1 MKQNRV
7 HGFLKRF
14 GILAAA
20 LLIPSLAS
28 AAESEVKASS
38 FGFDPANATGCLQ
51 KAIDSGAKKVIV
63 DNTGVPWVI
72 GPVKLRSNLELVFAA
87 GVRAEALPGGFRG
100 RNDCMFY
107 GNDVDNVTLRGEEGA
122 VLEMRKADYMKPEYV
137 WAEWRHCI
145 SVRGGC
151 NIVIRNLT
159 VRSSGGDGIYIAGS
173 QRRGPSRNVLI
184 EKVVSDDNLRQGI
197 SVISAVNLLVR
208 DSKFINTKGG
218 PPQCGIDLEPNTSDD
233 MLVNNLIENCEFY
246 GNESHGISVFLP
258 WLTTPVSIVFR
269 NCRVHDNGSGLHVL
283 AQTDRKGQLQQ
294 GTILFENCEVSGNRG
309 SVGTIYGLQK
319 DAWTLTLRD
328 CTLDNR
334 QGTGPSFLFNNS
346 RVFSNITG
354 LTFEHC
360 TLRPGKNPLYEVYLH
375 SGYGVDKVGG
385 DLKLVAD
392 DETESAADWAALRK
406 QYPEDKELQKFEFAE
421 IDYEKL
427 RAREET
433 VENPEVD
440 FDSWLI
446 RGRGTCLLYTG
457 KPGTYEVD
465 FEVVPVR
472 PDNRPVSY
480 LITVKLAN
488 GTEVEKIRVKEP
500 KFTWR
505 IESRGN
511 QLYILD
517 ITNSTSNTALI
528 RSKHPGFGFLVQD
541 KLHFFRGD
549 VKKMYFYVQPGVK
562 FFTIELLGEGHE
574 WVSAVLR
581 DPEGN
586 AAAECVQHRGA
597 VILRGTRE
605 DVSKGE
611 VWCLELQGEEDH
623 FVRLGA
629 PLIPVLSPDR
639 DMVLMYEERSGKP
652 E

>member
-1 MKQNRV
+1 MKKSKF
-7 HGFLKRF
+7 HECLKRF

-28 AAESEVKASS
+28 AAESDVKASS
-38 FGFDPANATGCLQ
+38 FGFDPANATACLQ
-51 KAIDSGAKKVIV
+51 KAIDSGAQKVIV
-63 DNTGVPWVI
+63 DNTGVPWII
-72 GPVKLRSNLELVFAA
+72 GPVRLRSNLELVFAA

-122 VLEMRKADYMKPEYV
+122 VLEMRKADYMKPEYA

-145 SVRGGC
+145 SIRGGC

-173 QRRGPSRNVLI
+173 QRRGPTRNVLI

-208 DSKFINTKGG
+208 ESKFINTKGG
-218 PPQCGIDLEPNTSDD
+218 PPQCGIDLEPNNSDD
-233 MLVNNLIENCEFY
+233 MLVNSLIEDCEFY
-246 GNESHGISVFLP
+246 GNAYYGISVFLP
-258 WLTTPVSIVFR
+258 RLKTPVSIVFR
-269 NCRVHDNGSGLHVL
+269 NCRVHDNAAGFHVL

-294 GTILFENCEVSGNRG
+294 GTILFENCEVYRNRG

-319 DAWTLTLRD
+319 DAWTLTMRN
-328 CTLDNR
+328 CTLDNL
-334 QGTGPSFLFNNS
+334 QGTGPSFIFNNS

-354 LTFEHC
+354 LAFEHC

-385 DLKLVAD
+385 SLKLVAD
-392 DETESAADWAALRK
+392 DDTETAADWEALRK

-421 IDYEKL
+421 IDYERL
-427 RAREET
+427 RALKES
-433 VENPEVD
+433 VDNPEVD
-440 FDSWLI
+440 FSSWLI
-446 RGRGTCLLYTG
+446 RGRGTCLLYAG
-457 KPGTYEVD
+457 KPGSYEVD
-465 FEVVPVR
+465 FEVMPIR
-472 PDNRPVSY
+472 PDSRPVSY
-480 LITVKLAN
+480 QITVKLAN
-488 GTEVEKIRVKEP
+488 GTQVEKISVKEP

-505 IESRGN
+505 LESRGN

-517 ITNSTSNTALI
+517 ITGNSKNNTAII

-541 KLHFFRGD
+541 ELHFFRGD
-549 VKKMYFYVQPGVK
+549 VKKMFFFVQPGVK
-562 FFTIELLGEGHE
+562 SFTIELLGEGRE

-586 AAAECVQHRGA
+586 AAAECVQHQGA

-605 DVSKGE
+605 DASKGE
-611 VWCLELQGEEDH
+611 IWCLELQGEEDH

-629 PLIPVLSPDR
+629 PLIPVLSPDK
-639 DMVLMYEERSGKP
+639 DMVLIYEEQSEK
-652 E
+652 